1 MPPPPPHSLA
11 KGVVALALTPLTA
24 RSCGIDMADMTRGLV
39 RRDLML
45 PLGEPGLLCCQLE
58 RAM

>member
-1 MPPPPPHSLA
+1 
-11 KGVVALALTPLTA
+11 
-24 RSCGIDMADMTRGLV
+24 MADMTRGLV